1 MQTAAGTPAGLST
14 AEAAA
19 ALARFGP
26 NTIPEQRSHGVLW
39 RVVRQLR
46 DPMILLL
53 LGAAAL
59 TIAQGDHAD
68 TTIIALV
75 VLLNTTVG
83 VVQELRAERSMLAL
97 RRMAAPHARVLRDG
111 QYAVVSAEEVVP
123 GDVLHLEAGDVVPAD
138 GDVVEAAQ
146 LQCDESPLTGESVPV
161 DKEDGRSATPAE
173 VFAGTTVTRGR
184 GLVLVR
190 RTGASSALGRIAALV
205 AGTRSRPTPLQRR
218 LAALGAQLSMA
229 VVVLSTLVLVIGLAR
244 GRGLTEMTLT
254 AVSLAVA
261 AVPESLP
268 AVVTLALALGAR
280 RMARRS
286 ALVRGLPAVET
297 LGSVSTLA
305 TDKTGTLTE
314 NAMVVQRVLTASG
327 EYVVEGIGYGPVGDI
342 LPVAVAS
349 AGELDGDPDLR
360 RLVRD
365 LVLCNDADVLPPD
378 LEHPD
383 WRPVGDPTE
392 AALVTLG
399 AKAHLDVR
407 GVRASHPRIDEVPF
421 DSTRGWMATANSTG
435 EGTLVV
441 YKGGADVILPAI
453 GHRDGAQTAVGR
465 RALRW
470 AEDCA
475 RDGLR
480 VLAVAQMC
488 HATGYSSVAHLE
500 DMDGAMPS
508 AVPELVGLVAMADP
522 PRADLRSLVA
532 TLQGAGIRV
541 VLITGDH
548 PATAAAVAT
557 EVGLTDGSAVP
568 VTGSELRSGMD
579 PGAISRSE
587 VFARIRPEQKLDIVR
602 ALQHQGEVVAMT
614 GDGVNDAPAL
624 RAADIGVAMG
634 RGGTEVAR
642 QAADLVLTD
651 DQLATVAAAVEEG
664 RRIHDNVRRF
674 LRYALSGGLAEIAF
688 MLAAPFV
695 GFAVPLLPA
704 QILWINMLTHGL
716 PGVAFGA
723 DPADPTAMSRPP
735 RPPREA
741 ILGAGLL
748 GQIASAGALIAAVTF
763 AAVLWA
769 RESGAPW
776 QTTAFMVLGLAQ
788 LGVALGTRQPR
799 GAAGA
804 RNWFLD
810 VTVAMALVLQLAAVY
825 LPPLQ
830 DLLGT
835 DSLRLGELPVP
846 LLLAAAPGLVL
857 RAARGARKPGGTGP
871 QSAGRSALSHPMA
884 TRQT

>member
-1 MQTAAGTPAGLST
+1 MPTGARTPAGLSAT
-14 AEAAA
+14 EAAA
-19 ALARFGP
+19 ALVRFGP
-26 NTIPEQRSHGVLW
+26 NTIPEQKRHGVLW
-39 RVVRQLR
+39 RIGRQLR
-46 DPMILLL
+46 DPMIMLLL
-53 LGAAAL
+53 AAAAL
-59 TIAQGDHAD
+59 TIAQKDRAD

-83 VVQELRAERSMLAL
+83 VVQELRAEKSMLAL

-111 QYAVVSAEEVVP
+111 RDVVVSADEVVP
-123 GDVLHLEAGDVVPAD
+123 GDVLSLDAGDVVPAD
-138 GDVVEAAQ
+138 GDVVEAVQ
-146 LQCDESPLTGESVPV
+146 LQCDESALTGESVPV
-161 DKEDGRSATPAE
+161 DKVGGGGAGQAE
-173 VFAGTTVTRGR
+173 VYAGTTVTRGR

-190 RTGASSALGRIAALV
+190 RTGSSSALGGIAALV

-218 LAALGAQLSMA
+218 LAVLGAQLSAA
-229 VVVLSTLVLVIGLAR
+229 VVVLSAVVLVLGLAR

-280 RMARRS
+280 RMARRH

-314 NAMVVQRVLTASG
+314 NAMVVQRVLTPSG
-327 EYVVEGIGYGPVGDI
+327 EYAVTGTGYGPEGEI
-342 LPVAVAS
+342 RAVAS
-349 AGELDGDPDLR
+349 AADLHDDEDLQ

-365 LVLCNDADVLPPD
+365 VVLCNDANVLPPD
-378 LEHPD
+378 REHQD
-383 WRPVGDPTE
+383 WRPMGDPTE
-392 AALVTLG
+392 AALVAFS
-399 AKAHLDVR
+399 AKANGDVQR
-407 GVRASHPRIDEVPF
+407 VRTDHPRIEEVPF
-421 DSTRGWMATANSTG
+421 DATRGWMATAHATDAA
-435 EGTLVV
+435 TLVV
-441 YKGGADVILPAI
+441 YKGGADILLPAI
-453 GHRDGAQTAVGR
+453 SRGELEQTDAMV
-465 RALRW
+465 RAARW

-480 VLAVAQMC
+480 VLAVAQVC
-488 HATGYSSVAHLE
+488 HSDGSRAVAHLDDAE
-500 DMDGAMPS
+500 G
-508 AVPELVGLVAMADP
+508 AVPSVVPHLVGLVAMADP
-522 PRADLRSLVA
+522 PRADLRSLVG
-532 TLQGAGIRV
+532 TLQGAGIRL

-548 PATAAAVAT
+548 PATASAVAR
-557 EVGLTDGSAVP
+557 ELGLADHGSVP
-568 VTGSELRSGMD
+568 VTGSDLRSGI
-579 PGAISRSE
+579 PPAAITGSV
-587 VFARIRPEQKLDIVR
+587 VFARIRPEQKLAIVR
-602 ALQHQGEVVAMT
+602 ALQAAGQVVAMT

-651 DQLATVAAAVEEG
+651 DHLRTVAAAVEEG

-723 DPADPTAMSRPP
+723 DPAEPTAMTRSP

-741 ILGAGLL
+741 ILGAGLV
-748 GQIASAGALIAAVTF
+748 GQIAATGALIVAATF
-763 AAVLWA
+763 GASVWA
-769 RESGAPW
+769 RASGSPW
-776 QTTAFMVLGLAQ
+776 QTTAFLVLGLAQ

-825 LPPLQ
+825 WPPFQ

-835 DSLRLGELPVP
+835 ESLRLDELPVP
-846 LLLAAAPGLVL
+846 LLLAAAPGLAL
-857 RAARGARKPGGTGP
+857 RGARAVRTSGIARRSPEGP
-871 QSAGRSALSHPMA
+871 SAPSAPSRWPE
-884 TRQT
+884 Q

>member
-1 MQTAAGTPAGLST
+1 MPAGLSA

-19 ALARFGP
+19 ALTRFGP
-26 NTIPEQRSHGVLW
+26 NTIPEQKSHGVLW
-39 RVVRQLR
+39 RIGRQLR
-46 DPMILLL
+46 DPMIMLL

-59 TIAQGDHAD
+59 TIAQQDRAD

-75 VLLNTTVG
+75 VMLNTTVG
-83 VVQELRAERSMLAL
+83 VVQELRAEKSMLAL
-97 RRMAAPHARVLRDG
+97 RRMAAPHARVIRDG
-111 QYAVVSAEEVVP
+111 RDVVVAAAEVVP
-123 GDVLHLEAGDVVPAD
+123 GDVLSLDAGDVVPAD
-138 GDVVEAAQ
+138 GDLIEAVQ
-146 LQCDESPLTGESVPV
+146 LQCDESALTGESIPV
-161 DKEDGRSATPAE
+161 DKVDGGESQVE

-190 RTGASSALGRIAALV
+190 RTGSSSALGKIAALV

-218 LAALGAQLSMA
+218 LAVLGAQLSAA
-229 VVVLSTLVLVIGLAR
+229 VVVLSAVVLVVGLAR

-314 NAMVVQRVLTASG
+314 NAMVVQRVLTPSG
-327 EYVVEGIGYGPVGDI
+327 EYTVTGAGYGPDGDI
-342 LPVAVAS
+342 LPVTGV
-349 AGELDGDPDLR
+349 AGEADLHDDEDLQ

-365 LVLCNDADVLPPD
+365 VVLCNDANVLPPD
-378 LEHPD
+378 LEHHD

-392 AALVTLG
+392 AALVTFS
-399 AKAHLDVR
+399 AKAQQDVQELR
-407 GVRASHPRIDEVPF
+407 VDHPRLEEVPF
-421 DSTRGWMATANSTG
+421 DGTRGWMATAHSTKV
-435 EGTLVV
+435 GTLVV
-441 YKGGADVILPAI
+441 YKGGADILLPAI
-453 GHRDGAQTAVGR
+453 SRGEQRQSDAMV
-465 RALRW
+465 RAARW
-470 AEDCA
+470 TEDCA

-480 VLAVAQMC
+480 VLAVAQVC
-488 HATGYSSVAHLE
+488 HADGSRAVAHLDDDE
-500 DMDGAMPS
+500 G
-508 AVPELVGLVAMADP
+508 AVPSVVPHFVGLVAMADP
-522 PRADLRSLVA
+522 PRADLRSLVS
-532 TLQGAGIRV
+532 TLQGAGIRL

-548 PATAAAVAT
+548 PATASAVAR
-557 EVGLTDGSAVP
+557 EVGIADHGTVP
-568 VTGSELRSGMD
+568 VTGNDLRSGIS
-579 PGAISRSE
+579 PAAITGSV

-602 ALQHQGEVVAMT
+602 ALQAAGQVVAMT

-642 QAADLVLTD
+642 QAADVVLTD
-651 DQLATVAAAVEEG
+651 DHLTTVAAAVEEG

-723 DPADPTAMSRPP
+723 DPVDPAAMTRPP

-741 ILGAGLL
+741 ILGVGLV
-748 GQIASAGALIAAVTF
+748 GQIAATGALIVAATF
-763 AAVLWA
+763 GASVWA
-769 RESGAPW
+769 RASGAPW
-776 QTTAFMVLGLAQ
+776 QTTAFLVLGLAQ

-799 GAAGA
+799 AAASA

-810 VTVAMALVLQLAAVY
+810 VTVAMALVLQLAGVY
-825 LPPLQ
+825 WSPLQ
-830 DLLGT
+830 ELLGT
-835 DSLRLGELPVP
+835 ESLTLRELPLP
-846 LLLAAAPGLVL
+846 LVLAAAPGLVL
-857 RAARGARKPGGTGP
+857 RAARLARTSGIARRSPEGP
-871 QSAGRSALSHPMA
+871 SALSEPSRGPEH
-884 TRQT
+884 